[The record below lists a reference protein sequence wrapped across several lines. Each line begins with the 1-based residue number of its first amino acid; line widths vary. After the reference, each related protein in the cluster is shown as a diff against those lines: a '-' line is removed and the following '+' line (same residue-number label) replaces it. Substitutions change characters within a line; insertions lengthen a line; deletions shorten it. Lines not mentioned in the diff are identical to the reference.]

1 MYTREDYM
9 GNACTH
15 QQYYSQF
22 VTPGIISLVQWHIGE
37 QELLTSTNPHFNDIP
52 MAKWDRLSEWTQS
65 YINTKEWTACENP
78 SMVGTGKYPW
88 SLSSNICI
96 LKAAAHMIVEE
107 LTKQSVDATI

>member
-22 VTPGIISLVQWHIGE
+22 VTAGLMGLVRRSIGE
-37 QELLTSTNPHFNDIP
+37 ERLLASTNPHFNDIP
-52 MAKWDRLSEWTQS
+52 LAEWDRLSEITKQ

-78 SMVGTGKYPW
+78 SMIGTGKYPW
-88 SLSSNICI
+88 SLASNICI
-96 LKAAAHMIVEE
+96 LKAAAKIIVDGA
-107 LTKQSVDATI
+107 KV